1 MFFFFLHLIK
11 FCNQIVYLQMNSST
25 QKVPLV
31 SDKKL
36 NTLIWVLN
44 VIILWMDDKKLM
56 MFNTFFFLTAGQY
69 PGKKR
74 YLIVFRTEVDLGPGP
89 RRGQVTWY
97 TLYHDINFIYQI
109 LSYIMSSLSDWDYL
123 SIYFMTL

>member
-1 MFFFFLHLIK
+1 
-11 FCNQIVYLQMNSST
+11 
-25 QKVPLV
+25 
-31 SDKKL
+31 
-36 NTLIWVLN
+36 
-44 VIILWMDDKKLM
+44 MDDKKLM

-69 PGKKR
+69 PGKKQ